1 MKITFRQSGGFMG
14 LIRACTIDT
23 TTLAAAERSR
33 VEALVEASTLTAS
46 VSLQSPTARDRR
58 QYEITIERTEASVHV
73 VCDDACLPEPAR
85 PLVAYLAGCAKPV
98 PP

>member
-14 LIRACTIDT
+14 LVRGCTVDT
-23 TTLAAAERSR
+23 TTLAAGERNR
-33 VEALVEASTLTAS
+33 VEGLVTASTLTAS
-46 VSLQSPTARDRR
+46 FTRQTEGGRDRW
-58 QYEITIERTEASVHV
+58 QYEITIEHEAARVHV

-85 PLVAYLAGCAKPV
+85 PLVAYLVGCAKPM

>member
-1 MKITFRQSGGFMG
+1 MTITFRQSGGLMG
-14 LIRACTIDT
+14 LIRGCTIDT
-23 TTLAAAERSR
+23 ATLATAERSR

-85 PLVAYLAGCAKPV
+85 PLVAYLVGCAKPV